1 MRITIVSS
9 LASCCIRGLH
19 VLALLLLVAVQAQ
32 AQDPRLPTQKP
43 GLEQAPLQTR
53 QLAADRLPTDTARVF
68 SLQDL
73 ADLVFANHPVVKQA
87 ALLSADAQAQVRQAR
102 GGFDPKLGS
111 GFDRK
116 LFGGTDY
123 YNNWANELKVPIWP
137 GGIDLKASYDRMVG
151 TYVNPQYRTPLDG
164 LAGVGLSVPL
174 GQGLLIDARRS
185 TLRQAQ
191 VLVEAAEADRVKQ
204 INEVWLQ
211 AAKDYWNWYYS
222 AQQALLIQEG
232 VQLADTRFR
241 GTSRRALLG
250 DQAPIDSVEAQIT
263 VQDRQV
269 QAEQLQVE
277 LQNARLILS
286 NHLWNRDAQ
295 PVELP
300 RYAVPQMPP
309 LTKVDSVQFKQLME
323 LAADRHP
330 TLVKLDAK
338 IRQLGIEERYR
349 REMLKPKL
357 NVTGTLLSRG
367 DFYRPEVPAYYEFGR
382 DNYKLG
388 VDFALPLFLR
398 QERGKLQQT
407 RLKVLDATLE
417 QQQSRRTIANQ
428 VSGVYN
434 TLKAY
439 ERQLQVQA
447 QTITNQRTLLA
458 AELQKFELGES
469 TIFLINA
476 RETKLIDLRLKQE
489 SMRASYEKALA
500 ELYYYAGTRTLG
512 AE

>member
-1 MRITIVSS
+1 MIKTSFTGSLGVVLL
-9 LASCCIRGLH
+9 LASFF
-19 VLALLLLVAVQAQ
+19 ASAQ
-32 AQDPRLPTQKP
+32 TPRLPTQAP
-43 GLEQAPLQTR
+43 GLEPAPVQTR
-53 QLAADRLPTDTARVF
+53 QLAADRPPVDTARIF

-87 ALLSADAQAQVRQAR
+87 ALLSADAQAQVLAAR
-102 GGFDPKLGS
+102 GGFDPKVGS

-123 YNNWANELKVPIWP
+123 YNNWSNELKVPLWP
-137 GGIDLKASYDRMVG
+137 GGIDLKAGYDRMVG

-185 TLRQAQ
+185 TLRQARI
-191 VLVEAAEADRVKQ
+191 LVTAAEADQVKQ

-211 AAKDYWNWYYS
+211 ASKDYWNWYY
-222 AQQALLIQEG
+222 AYQQSILIREG
-232 VQLADTRFR
+232 VELADTRFR
-241 GTSRRALLG
+241 GISRRALLG

-269 QAEQLQVE
+269 QAEQLQVD
-277 LQNARLILS
+277 LQNARLVLS
-286 NHLWNRDAQ
+286 NHLWNKDAQ

-300 RYAVPQMPP
+300 TYAVPQRP
-309 LTKVDSVQFKQLME
+309 LLGSVDSTEFEQLVA
-323 LAADRHP
+323 LAGARHP
-330 TLVKLDAK
+330 TLIKLDAK
-338 IRQLGIEERYR
+338 IRQLGVEERYR
-349 REMLKPKL
+349 RELLKPKI
-357 NVTGTLLSRG
+357 NVSGTLLSRG
-367 DFYRPEVPAYYEFGR
+367 DFYRSEVPAYYDFGW

-388 VDFALPLFLR
+388 VDFAFPLFLR

-407 RLKVLDATLE
+407 RIKVQDATLE
-417 QQQSRRTIANQ
+417 QQQSRRTILNQ
-428 VSGVYN
+428 VSAVYN

-439 ERQLQVQA
+439 ERQLAVQA
-447 QTITNQRTLLA
+447 QTIANQRLLLQ

-469 TIFLINA
+469 TIFLINS

-489 SMRASYEKALA
+489 SMRASYEKTLA

-512 AE
+512 TN

>member
-1 MRITIVSS
+1 
-9 LASCCIRGLH
+9 
-19 VLALLLLVAVQAQ
+19 
-32 AQDPRLPTQKP
+32 
-43 GLEQAPLQTR
+43 LEPAPLQTR
-53 QLAADRLPTDTARVF
+53 QLAADRPPADTARVF

-87 ALLSADAQAQVRQAR
+87 ALLSADAQAQVQQAR

-123 YNNWANELKVPIWP
+123 YNNWGNELKVPIWP

-151 TYVNPQYRTPLDG
+151 TYVNPEHRTPLDG

-174 GQGLLIDARRS
+174 GQGLFIDARRS
-185 TLRQAQ
+185 TLRQARIM
-191 VLVEAAEADRVKQ
+191 VTAAEADRVKQ

-222 AQQALLIQEG
+222 YQQILLIQEG
-232 VQLADTRFR
+232 VNLAETRFR
-241 GTSRRALLG
+241 GISRRALLG

-269 QAEQLQVE
+269 QATQLQVE
-277 LQNARLILS
+277 IQNARLLLS
-286 NHLWNRDAQ
+286 NHLWNRDGQ

-300 RYAVPQMPP
+300 NYAVPQTPP
-309 LTKVDSVQFKQLME
+309 ITPVDSVRFGQLRE

-330 TLVKLDAK
+330 TLIKLDAK
-338 IRQLGIEERYR
+338 IRQLGVEERYR
-349 REMLKPKL
+349 REMLKPKI
-357 NVTGTLLSRG
+357 NVSGTLLSRG
-367 DFYRPEVPAYYEFGR
+367 DFYRSEVPGYYDFGR

-407 RLKVLDATLE
+407 RLKVQDATLE
-417 QQQSRRTIANQ
+417 QQQSRRTIINQ
-428 VSGVYN
+428 VNGVYN

-439 ERQLQVQA
+439 EQQLQVQN
-447 QTITNQRTLLA
+447 QTIANQRILLQ